1 MPLSSDFRELVR
13 SRCDIVSLIGESVTL
28 IPERGG
34 AEYKCLCPFHDDHN
48 PSMRVYPERQSF
60 RCWSCNEGGDIFT
73 WTMKRDNVP
82 FPEALEILAHRVHLE
97 VPKRS
102 AKEAQEASFR
112 ADVFD
117 VLSWAEGVF
126 HDYLM
131 KSPDAQIA
139 RDYLRGRGYTEQTLQ
154 QWRLGFSPD
163 DWTWL
168 SRQAGAKFSDAEL
181 VEARL
186 SKERDGKSG
195 CYDFFRGRVLFP
207 IRDEQSRVVS
217 FGGRLV
223 PGVGSPDG
231 QKYLNTADSPVFH
244 KSKILFGLPAA
255 RPTIGQEKSVLVV
268 EGYADCVACHQHGVK
283 NVVATLGTALTESHC
298 ARLKLFAPHVVLLYD
313 SDEPGQNAAAK
324 SVGMLLGQSVD
335 LRVLTLPS
343 GKDPDEYL
351 KTHSADSLRELAKQA
366 PEAWEFRLNWEIR
379 KHGRDSINSREL
391 ILTEMLNLLASIPKF
406 EGSPRESI
414 VLGRIASKL
423 RLSEPEV
430 RAQLQRVRSEQAPQS
445 FRPIS
450 RDKPAEP
457 QRVITFYRRPLS
469 KDDKLDV
476 ELLEILL
483 VRPELAV
490 RTRTQ
495 IGEDDVLNPDLRE
508 LLQMIYDLVDHEEL
522 PTFERIMLQTEKN
535 ELKSLLVWLENQART
550 KGIEQ
555 KLLDAV
561 DGVPK
566 FYLQNLDHLKWR
578 REKLS
583 HEAYLD
589 REALSPEQEDPLA
602 RLKKAS
608 TFHKKRNTDRR
619 QGFGES

>member
-13 SRCDIVSLIGESVTL
+13 SRCDIVSLISDSVTL
-28 IPERGG
+28 IPEQGG
-34 AEYKCLCPFHDDHN
+34 REYKCLCPFHDDHN

-60 RCWSCNEGGDIFT
+60 RCWVCEAGGDIFT
-73 WTMKRDNVP
+73 WTMKRDNVT

-102 AKEAQEASFR
+102 EKDAQEASFK
-112 ADVFD
+112 ADIFD
-117 VLSWAEGVF
+117 VLSWAEGAF
-126 HDYLM
+126 HDFLV
-131 KSPDAQIA
+131 KSPDAQVA
-139 RDYLRGRGYTEQTLQ
+139 RDYLKGRGYTERTILE
-154 QWRLGFSPD
+154 WRLGFSPND
-163 DWTWL
+163 GSWL
-168 SRQAGAKFSDAEL
+168 SRQAGFKFTREQL
-181 VEARL
+181 LEARL
-186 SKERDGKSG
+186 IRERDDKSG
-195 CYDFFRGRVLFP
+195 CYDFFRARVLFP
-207 IRDEQSRVVS
+207 IRDERSRVVA
-217 FGGRLV
+217 FGGRII
-223 PGVGSPDG
+223 PGVGNPDAA
-231 QKYLNTADSPVFH
+231 KYLNGLESQVFQ
-244 KSKILFGLPAA
+244 KNKILFGLPAA
-255 RPTIGQEKSVLVV
+255 RQAIGQEKSALVV

-283 NVVATLGTALTESHC
+283 NVVATLGTALTETHC
-298 ARLKLFAPHVVLLYD
+298 SRLKLFAQHIVLLYD
-313 SDEPGQNAAAK
+313 ADEAGQMAAARG
-324 SVGMLLGQSVD
+324 VGMLLGQSVD

-351 KTHSADSLRELAKQA
+351 KNHSADSLRELIKRA

-391 ILTEMLNLLASIPKF
+391 ILTEMLKLLASIPKF
-406 EGSPRESI
+406 EGSPREAI

-423 RLSEPEV
+423 RLGEPEI

-508 LLQMIYDLVDHEEL
+508 LLQIMYDLVDHEEV
-522 PTFERIMLQTEKN
+522 PTFERIMLQMEKN
-535 ELKSLLVWLENQART
+535 ELKSLLVWLENQARL

-566 FYLQNLDHLKWR
+566 FYQQNLDHLKWR
-578 REKLS
+578 REKMS